1 MRCPSA
7 QSVLTRAEGLEMDA
21 FSRGPLR
28 AAVRWSLA
36 GITVSVVLLGDTT
49 GTQPYFYALMGLS
62 VTVYLLSRGER
73 LLESALRYLTSGMTA
88 WRWAFVVWALLSLL
102 WTSRS
107 GNSADRAMTVLE
119 IQVVGLVFFDA
130 ARNLGQTRW
139 ILKIVLAC
147 TVFGALYA
155 VASGD
160 PLTEERLA
168 GVYRNPNT
176 LGIIA
181 VTGLAIYCAGINEV
195 KRKFALAGSY
205 VVALSLVVGILASS
219 SLKGLAGGA
228 FVCGIGML
236 FQRTRARIAVLV
248 ATGGAVA
255 VALVSTIEPLR
266 LLWVH
271 SLARVEMTVSTL
283 ASSAEVSQSFMER
296 ARFIRKGVA
305 LIAEAPMFGRGLGAF
320 SWLSDEHTYAHNN
333 FVEVGV
339 ALGVIGLV
347 LFYGFHASILARV
360 FRNHHRDSFV
370 GRFTIII
377 VLTTLLLDVASVSY
391 ASKVPTLMMIM
402 CAGWLER
409 PAAIAPEG
417 ELA

>member
-1 MRCPSA
+1 M
-7 QSVLTRAEGLEMDA
+7 
-21 FSRGPLR
+21 
-28 AAVRWSLA
+28 RWSLA
-36 GITVSVVLLGDTT
+36 GIAISVVLLGDTT
-49 GTQPYFYALMGLS
+49 ATQPHFYALMGVS
-62 VTVYLLSRGER
+62 VVVYLVARGE
-73 LLESALRYLTSGMTA
+73 LLFAAALHYLTSRTTA

-102 WTSRS
+102 WTSR
-107 GNSADRAMTVLE
+107 GGGSADRAMTVLE
-119 IQVVGLVFFDA
+119 IQIVGLVFFDA

-139 ILKIVLAC
+139 ILKTVLAC
-147 TVFGALYA
+147 TVFGAVYA

-160 PLTEERLA
+160 PAIEKRLA

-181 VTGLAIYCAGINEV
+181 VTGLAIYCAGINEI
-195 KRKFALAGSY
+195 KHKLALAGSHL
-205 VVALSLVVGILASS
+205 VALFLVVGILASS

-228 FVCGIGML
+228 FVYVVGM
-236 FQRTRARIAVLV
+236 FFRKTRARIAVLV

-271 SLARVEMTVSTL
+271 SLHRLELTMATFG
-283 ASSAEVSQSFMER
+283 SSAEVSQSFMER

-305 LIAEAPMFGRGLGAF
+305 FIAEAPVFGRGLGTF
-320 SWLSDEHTYAHNN
+320 SWLSGEHTYAHNN
-333 FVEVGV
+333 FIEVGV
-339 ALGVIGLV
+339 SLGVIGLV

-360 FRNHHRDSFV
+360 FRDHHRDSFV

-391 ASKVPTLMMIM
+391 TSKLTTLLMIT

-409 PAAIAPEG
+409 SGAGRGTVVEQETPAKRAVIPPEG